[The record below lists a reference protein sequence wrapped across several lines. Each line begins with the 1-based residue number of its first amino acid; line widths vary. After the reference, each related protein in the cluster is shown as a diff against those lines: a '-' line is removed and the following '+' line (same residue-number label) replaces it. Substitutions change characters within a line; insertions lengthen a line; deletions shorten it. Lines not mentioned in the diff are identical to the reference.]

1 MSKKPM
7 LTLKLLPRKLSKVM
21 LKRKR
26 VKKAKVKVKRNHQ
39 LKPKKRS
46 HNNWK

>member
-26 VKKAKVKVKRNHQ
+26 VKKAKVKRNHQ